1 MHVAT
6 ELEKKDIHQQDD
18 ARIIKLYDFLIMQY
32 QKVGSNINKA
42 IIIRYNL
49 IHYLVYKRI
58 NRGSKITNMNIK

>member
-6 ELEKKDIHQQDD
+6 ELEKKDILQQDD

>member
-6 ELEKKDIHQQDD
+6 ELEKKDILQQDD

-49 IHYLVYKRI
+49 MHYLVYKRI

>member
-1 MHVAT
+1 MLLSYACCYRT
-6 ELEKKDIHQQDD
+6 REKGYTSTGWCTNY
-18 ARIIKLYDFLIMQY
+18 KLYDFLIMQY

-58 NRGSKITNMNIK
+58 NRESENN